1 MILAC
6 KNINKSYGTN
16 IVLENINFHIE
27 EHEKVAIVG
36 VNGAGK
42 STLFK
47 ILVNS
52 ISYDSGQI
60 YKAKETSIG
69 YLAQDMQIDTKN
81 TVFNEMLKVFSNLID
96 IENVL
101 RNMESDMANY
111 SGKELEKLMS
121 DYSMLQHKFEE
132 KNGYGY
138 KSKIKGILKGLG
150 FYEEEFEQPIYQ
162 LSGGQKTRVALGK
175 LLLTE
180 PDILLL
186 DEPTNHL
193 DIEAINWLEEFLRS
207 YLGSIL
213 IISHDRYFLDR
224 VVNKIIEI
232 ENKKSTEYNGNYT
245 YYAKKKEILRQVQLK
260 QYLDQQKEIKH
271 QQQVIDKLRSF
282 NREKSIKRAESRQK
296 LLDKIERVEKP
307 ESLPDKMRLILEPS
321 IQSGND
327 VIHIENVSKSFDNI
341 NLFRNINIDIK
352 KEEKVALIGS
362 NGIGKTTLFR
372 IILNLMQADSGDIK
386 FGTNV
391 KIGYYDQEQQNL
403 DESKTVIEEIS
414 YYYPNM
420 TNTQIRNM
428 LAAFIFTDDDV
439 FKPIYTLSGG
449 EKGRLLLAK
458 LMLSGANFLLLDEP
472 TNHLDMFSKEIL
484 EDAINNFSGTIFYIS
499 HDRYFINKTATKILE
514 MNQNGVTQYLGNYTY
529 YMDKKLE
536 NKLNQQNQQN
546 NTVTR
551 ITEENS
557 NKEQWLKQKEEQT
570 EIKRKQNQIKK
581 IENEISKIEEQINEI
596 DKLLCLEEVYTNYE
610 KLKEIYDNKSKLENE
625 LEDLYQQWETAH
637 KNL

>member
-6 KNINKSYGTN
+6 KDIHKSYGTD
-16 IVLENINFHIE
+16 IVLESISFHIE
-27 EHEKVAIVG
+27 EHEKAAIVG

-47 ILVNS
+47 ILIGVL
-52 ISYDSGQI
+52 SYDSGEI

-81 TVFNEMLKVFSNLID
+81 TIFDEMITVFSDLIE
-96 IENVL
+96 IENTL
-101 RNMESDMANY
+101 RYIEGDMANHH
-111 SGKELEKLMS
+111 GQELEKLMNN
-121 DYSMLQHKFEE
+121 YSMLQHKFEE

-138 KSKIKGILKGLG
+138 KSKIKGVLKGLG
-150 FYEEEFEQPIYQ
+150 FSDEEFEQPIYQ

-193 DIEAINWLEEFLRS
+193 DIDAISWLEEFLHS

-232 ENKKSTEYNGNYT
+232 ENKKSSEYNGNYT
-245 YYAKKKEILRQVQLK
+245 YYAQKKEVLRQIQLK

-271 QQQVIDKLRSF
+271 QEQVIEKLRSF
-282 NREKSIKRAESRQK
+282 NREKSVKRAESREK
-296 LLDKIERVEKP
+296 LLNKIERVEKP
-307 ESLPDKMRLILEPS
+307 ESLPDKMKLILEPS

-327 VIHIENVSKSFDNI
+327 VLHIENISKSFDNT
-341 NLFRNINIDIK
+341 NLFKNINIDIK
-352 KEEKVALIGS
+352 REEKVALLGA
-362 NGIGKTTLFR
+362 NGIGKTTLFK
-372 IILNLMQADSGDIK
+372 IILDLMEADSGEVK
-386 FGTNV
+386 LGTNV

-403 DESKTVIEEIS
+403 DESKTIIEEIS

-428 LAAFIFTDDDV
+428 LAAFVFTADDV
-439 FKPIYTLSGG
+439 FKPISALSGG
-449 EKGRLLLAK
+449 EKGRVALAK
-458 LMLSGANFLLLDEP
+458 LMLSGTNFLLLDEP

-484 EDAINNFSGTIFYIS
+484 EDAINNFSGTVLYIS
-499 HDRYFINKTATKILE
+499 HDRYFINKTATRILE
-514 MNQNGVTQYLGNYTY
+514 MSSNGVTQYLGNYTY
-529 YMDKKLE
+529 YVEKKLE
-536 NKLNQQNQQN
+536 NKQNKISA
-546 NTVTR
+546 TVSETVDDSS
-551 ITEENS
+551 T
-557 NKEQWLKQKEEQT
+557 KEQWLKQKEEQAR
-570 EIKRKQNQIKK
+570 IKKKQNQIKK
-581 IENEISKIEEQINEI
+581 IEDEISKTEEQIAEM
-596 DKLLCLEEVYTNYE
+596 DRLLCLEEVYTNPE
-610 KLKEIYDNKSKLENE
+610 KSKEVYDNKSKLEDD
-625 LEDLYQQWETAH
+625 LERLYEKWEVAH
-637 KNL
+637 KDEV